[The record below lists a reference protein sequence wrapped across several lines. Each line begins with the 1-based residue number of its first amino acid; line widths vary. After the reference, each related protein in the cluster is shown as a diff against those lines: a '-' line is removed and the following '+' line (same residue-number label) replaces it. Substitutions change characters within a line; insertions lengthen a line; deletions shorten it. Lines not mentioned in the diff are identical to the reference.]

1 MRSAVDVTG
10 SGSTPGID
18 EENQMHGSGWKT
30 FPQNREA
37 WVRTLHRANGTDKSA
52 THNGWYGLRKE
63 TDSFRIADDPLRV
76 GSLRQSHRPSEH
88 VSDHRADANDARTRV
103 GEINFQ
109 IAAIPRS

>member
-30 FPQNREA
+30 FRQNREA

-63 TDSFRIADDPLRV
+63 TDSFRIADDAGAIRELPVDRV
-76 GSLRQSHRPSEH
+76 ARKSPTSLAFGH
-88 VSDHRADANDARTRV
+88 
-103 GEINFQ
+103 Q
-109 IAAIPRS
+109 IDIPRLSSLSGSTWWFAS